1 MPSVSDE
8 RFFLFGFY
16 GQGNLGDD
24 LLLRATV
31 EGIRHIRPQA
41 TFVIRN
47 EGSVRGLEDFGGAIE
62 LTGID
67 RIFADQSK
75 SKVRRLVETL
85 LAYRRY
91 FSNCHWFVFGGGT
104 VFHERSSVAPL
115 LLTLMIC
122 VLARAMGLQIAA
134 LGVGISD
141 LRSAPARIA
150 LRAIVSMSAL
160 FAVRDDAALVECVKA
175 GASKRVKL
183 TGDLAF
189 ILAPL
194 LTGRGERAEAQA
206 NRCVGFSVYP
216 PALLNGEGETAG
228 FSIIQSVLKLLLERG
243 WKISLLAFHDDPEKA
258 NGRQDKDVL
267 ARLMEGLSQEQQ
279 SRVSLQVVRAN
290 SGEISRVFSEVDVH
304 CGMRFHGHVL
314 AAIFG
319 IPFVG
324 ISTDNKIDAIC
335 RLFGMPVFGVDRIV
349 AERLVD
355 AVEHTSSRKL
365 EMSLREACAAG
376 AEQNFIEFARLLS
389 PNPANA

>member
-31 EGIRHIRPQA
+31 DGFRRIRPQA

-47 EGSVRGLEDFGGAIE
+47 EGPVRSLEDFGGAIE

-67 RIFADQSK
+67 RILANQSK
-75 SKVRRLVETL
+75 SKVGRLVETL
-85 LAYRRY
+85 LAYRRH
-91 FSNCHWFVFGGGT
+91 FSSCHWFVFGGGT
-104 VFHERSSVAPL
+104 VFHERSSAAPL

-134 LGVGISD
+134 LGVGISG

-150 LRAIVSMSAL
+150 LRAIISMSAL
-160 FAVRDDAALVECVKA
+160 FAVRDDAALAECVKA
-175 GASKRVKL
+175 GAWKRVKL

-189 ILAPL
+189 TLAPL
-194 LTGRGERAEAQA
+194 LTGRGERAEARA

-216 PALLNGEGETAG
+216 PALLNEGGRAA
-228 FSIIQSVLKLLLERG
+228 FSAIQSALKALLERG

-258 NGRQDKDVL
+258 NGRQDKDIL
-267 ARLMEGLSQEQQ
+267 ARLMEGLSQDQQ

-290 SGEISRVFSEVDVH
+290 SGEISQIFSDVDVY

-355 AVEHTSSRKL
+355 AVEHTRSRKL
-365 EMSLREACAAG
+365 EMSLREACIAG

>member
-1 MPSVSDE
+1 MPSVSHE
-8 RFFLFGFY
+8 RFFLFGYY

-31 EGIRHIRPQA
+31 EGIRRIRPRA

-47 EGSVRGLEDFGGAIE
+47 EGPVRDLEDFGVAIE
-62 LTGID
+62 LTGMD
-67 RIFADQSK
+67 RILADQSK
-75 SKVRRLVETL
+75 SKSRRLIETL

-91 FSNCHWFVFGGGT
+91 LSSCHWFVFGGGT
-104 VFHERSSVAPL
+104 VFHERSSAAPI

-141 LRSAPARIA
+141 LRSAPARFA

-160 FAVRDDAALVECVKA
+160 FAVRDDAALAECVKA
-175 GASKRVKL
+175 RASKRVKL

-194 LTGRGERAEAQA
+194 LTGRGEGAEARA

-216 PALLNGEGETAG
+216 PALLNGEGEMAA
-228 FSIIQSVLKLLLERG
+228 FSAIQSALKVLVERG
-243 WKISLLAFHDDPEKA
+243 WKISLLAFHADPEKE
-258 NGRQDKDVL
+258 NGRQDKDAL
-267 ARLMEGLSQEQQ
+267 ARLMEGLSQDQQ
-279 SRVSLQVVRAN
+279 SQVSLRVVWAN
-290 SGEISRVFSEVDVH
+290 SGEISQVFSNVGVH

-335 RLFGMPVFGVDRIV
+335 RLFGMPVFGADRIV

-365 EMSLREACAAG
+365 EMSLREACIAG
-376 AEQNFIEFARLLS
+376 AEQNFTEFARLLS
-389 PNPANA
+389 PNPAKA